1 MIVKKNSL
9 HPEAFL
15 AQLLHFLYTLAARI
29 FRSNISIL
37 STLKT
42 IIFLAAFFLLFSCAK
57 KDTQDVLTARM
68 MTDISYGTDTRQK
81 FDLYLPA
88 QRNSTDTKILVLIH
102 GGGWTEGD
110 KVDFNPFII
119 EMQKR
124 LPDYAIA
131 NINYRLVSNNQNLF
145 PAQENDVNAAIEFIA
160 GKSAEYNIS
169 RKISLLGASAG
180 GHLSLLQ
187 AYKHTAS
194 IPVKAVISLFGPTEL
209 VSLYNNSSNSS
220 ISLLLKTVTGGTPAT
235 NLSIYQ
241 QSSPYNF
248 VTSSSCPTLL
258 LHGGNDPLVPASQSV
273 MLNNELQA
281 MGVVHEY
288 VFYPSEGHGWTGPNL
303 ADTFNRIEAFLKQQV
318 K

>member
-1 MIVKKNSL
+1 M
-9 HPEAFL
+9 
-15 AQLLHFLYTLAARI
+15 HFLYTLASLI
-29 FRSNISIL
+29 LRSNVIIL
-37 STLKT
+37 ETLKT
-42 IIFLAAFFLLFSCAK
+42 IIFLAAFFFLYSCGK
-57 KDTQDVLTARM
+57 KDTLDEVPALI
-68 MTDISYGTDTRQK
+68 MTNISYGTDTRQK
-81 FDLYLPA
+81 FDIYLPA
-88 QRNSTDTKILVLIH
+88 QRNSTDTKVLVLIH

-131 NINYRLVSNNQNLF
+131 NINYRLANNNQNLF
-145 PAQENDVNAAIEFIA
+145 PSQENDVKAAIEYII
-160 GKSAEYNIS
+160 GKSEEFRIS

-180 GHLSLLQ
+180 AHLSLLH
-187 AYKHTAS
+187 AYKQIAS

-209 VSLYNNSSNSS
+209 VSLYNNSSSSS
-220 ISLLLKTVTGGTPAT
+220 IPLLLRTVTGGTPAT
-235 NLSIYQ
+235 NLLIYQ

-248 VTSSSCPTLL
+248 VTGSSCPTLL

-281 MGVVHEY
+281 KGVIHEY

-303 ADTFNRIEAFLKQQV
+303 ADTFNRIEAFLRQQV

>member
-1 MIVKKNSL
+1 M
-9 HPEAFL
+9 
-15 AQLLHFLYTLAARI
+15 
-29 FRSNISIL
+29 
-37 STLKT
+37 KT
-42 IIFLAAFFLLFSCAK
+42 IILLPAFIFLLSCAK
-57 KDTQDVLTARM
+57 KDTQVDVPAQV
-68 MTDISYGTDTRQK
+68 MTNVSYGADTKQK
-81 FDLYLPA
+81 FDIYLPA
-88 QRNSTDTKILVLIH
+88 QRNSTDTKILLLIH

-145 PAQENDVNAAIEFIA
+145 PAQENDVKAAIEYIVS
-160 GKSAEYNIS
+160 KSEEYGIS

-180 GHLSLLQ
+180 AHLSLLQ
-187 AYKHTAS
+187 AYKHTES
-194 IPVKAVISLFGPTEL
+194 VPVKAVISLFGPTEL

-220 ISLLLKTVTGGTPAT
+220 IPLLLTMVTGGTPST

-258 LHGGNDPLVPASQSV
+258 LHGGTDLLVPASQSV
-273 MLNNELQA
+273 MLNDELQA
-281 MGVVHEY
+281 KAVIHEY